1 MSFFLNNYSDLGVV
15 AEISSIE
22 SHTKVKEFQVIMHV
36 ADLTTGFNHQLKS
49 IHSALKILL
58 SDEKLA
64 GAKPVFSQCFLSDAA
79 NQHKNASD
87 LLPQLIDC
95 PICYVKQPP
104 LDGSK
109 LAIWI
114 QLQTDVIKGD
124 DGLAYFEHNGYRQY
138 YTSGDFGS
146 RKELRTSSYE
156 QTMELLEVYEE
167 QLIKR
172 DCTIERNC
180 IRTWFFVRDVDVNY
194 KGVVDARKENFIQ
207 HGLNNTTHYIASTG
221 IEGCTSNPQ
230 VKVMLNTYTIR
241 GLENEQIQFLY
252 AKDYLSPTYDY
263 GVTFERGVRVKFGD
277 RSKVL
282 ISGTASI
289 DNKGAIVYPFDVE
302 KQVQRTWVNV
312 SALLKEAECTFDD
325 LVQIIVYLRDIADYQ
340 LVNRMYNDKFPNV
353 PKLIVLAPVCR
364 PGWLIEMECIAS
376 KQEQNTH
383 FRDF

>member
-1 MSFFLNNYSDLGVV
+1 MSFFLNNYNDLGVV
-15 AEISSIE
+15 AEISAIE
-22 SHTKVKEFQVIMHV
+22 SRTKVKEFLVIMHV
-36 ADLTTGFNHQLKS
+36 TDLMTGFNQQLNS
-49 IHSALKILL
+49 IHAALKILL

-64 GAKPVFSQCFLSDAA
+64 GAKPVFAQCFLSDAA
-79 NQHKNASD
+79 NQHENVSD

-114 QLQTDVIKGD
+114 QFQTDVIKGD
-124 DGLAYFEHNGYRQY
+124 DGLAYYEHNGYRQY
-138 YTSGDFGS
+138 YASDDFGS

-156 QTMELLEVYEE
+156 QTMKLLEVYEE

-172 DCTIERNC
+172 DCTIEQNC

-194 KGVVDARKENFIQ
+194 QGVVDARKENFLQ

-277 RSKVL
+277 RSKVF

-289 DNKGAIVYPFDVE
+289 DSKGAIVYPFDVE

-325 LVQIIVYLRDIADYQ
+325 LVQIIVYLRDIADFQ
-340 LVNRMYNDKFPNV
+340 LVKKMYHDKFPNV

-376 KQEQNTH
+376 KLELNSD